1 MLNITPRFGKSLWIE
16 VLRRFSTIGYYIL
29 SELRKSAHTWEEKY
43 MEIDKKVMMSEIG
56 GAFVV
61 SWLVLGSMGSDGLM
75 AGLVLAAAM
84 TAMAGAHILPMF
96 TWMTIMTGDMQDQD
110 NWMNNGM
117 RLIAQVIGAAAAI
130 LMMTEGGEIETGYA
144 AGDMWSFDLWPMVTM
159 LAAGAIIGT
168 IHSRCDAWMTAI
180 AIVMAA
186 GALGMGVGGAHD
198 MASNLLSG
206 GDDIMNSA
214 STWVVDGLVVG
225 LGAMIAGKIDE
236 NL

>member
-1 MLNITPRFGKSLWIE
+1 MDN
-16 VLRRFSTIGYYIL
+16 
-29 SELRKSAHTWEEKY
+29 
-43 MEIDKKVMMSEIG
+43 KVMMSEIG

-61 SWLVLGSMGSDGLM
+61 SWLVLGSMAGDGLM

-96 TWMTIMTGDMQDQD
+96 TWMTIMTGDLADQD

-117 RLIAQVIGAAAAI
+117 RLLAQVIGAALAI
-130 LMMTEGGEIETGYA
+130 LMLTEGGEIETGYA
-144 AGDMWSFDLWPMVTM
+144 AGEMWAFDLWPMLTM

-180 AIVMAA
+180 AVVMAA

-198 MASNLLSG
+198 MASNMLSG
-206 GDDIMNSA
+206 GDDIVNSV
-214 STWVVDGLVVG
+214 STWLVDGVIVG
-225 LGAMIAGKIDE
+225 VGAMIATKIDE
-236 NL
+236 AV

>member
-1 MLNITPRFGKSLWIE
+1 
-16 VLRRFSTIGYYIL
+16 
-29 SELRKSAHTWEEKY
+29 
-43 MEIDKKVMMSEIG
+43 MEMDNKVMMSEIG

-61 SWLVLGSMGSDGLM
+61 SWLVLGNLAGDGLM

-96 TWMTIMTGDMQDQD
+96 TWMTIMTGDLADQD

-117 RLIAQVIGAAAAI
+117 RLVAQVIGAALAI
-130 LMMTEGGEIETGYA
+130 LMLTEGGEIETGYA
-144 AGDMWSFDLWPMVTM
+144 AGEMWEFDLWPMLTM

-180 AIVMAA
+180 AVVMAA

-198 MASNLLSG
+198 MASNMLSG
-206 GDDIMNSA
+206 GDDIVNSL
-214 STWVVDGLVVG
+214 STWVVDGVIVG
-225 LGAMIAGKIDE
+225 VGAMIATKIDE
-236 NL
+236 AV

>member
-1 MLNITPRFGKSLWIE
+1 
-16 VLRRFSTIGYYIL
+16 
-29 SELRKSAHTWEEKY
+29 
-43 MEIDKKVMMSEIG
+43 MEMDNKVMMSEIG

-61 SWLVLGSMGSDGLM
+61 SWLVLGNMAGDGLM

-96 TWMTIMTGDMQDQD
+96 TWMTIMTGDLADQD

-117 RLIAQVIGAAAAI
+117 RLLAQVVGATLAI
-130 LMMTEGGEIETGYA
+130 LMLTEGGEIETGYA
-144 AGDMWSFDLWPMVTM
+144 AGEMWAFDLWPMLTM

-180 AIVMAA
+180 AVVMAA

-198 MASNLLSG
+198 MASNMLSG
-206 GDDIMNSA
+206 GDDIVNSV
-214 STWVVDGLVVG
+214 STWLVDGVIVG
-225 LGAMIAGKIDE
+225 VGAMIATKIDE
-236 NL
+236 AV

>member
-1 MLNITPRFGKSLWIE
+1 
-16 VLRRFSTIGYYIL
+16 
-29 SELRKSAHTWEEKY
+29 

-96 TWMTIMTGDMQDQD
+96 TWITIMTGDIADAD
-110 NWMNNGM
+110 NWTNNGI
-117 RLIAQVIGAAAAI
+117 RLIAQMVGALLAI
-130 LMMTEGGEIETGYA
+130 LRMTEAGEIDTGYA
-144 AGDMWSFDLWPMVTM
+144 AGDMWGFEMWPLMTM
-159 LAAGAIIGT
+159 LAAGAIVGT

-206 GDDIMNSA
+206 GDDIVNSA

>member
-1 MLNITPRFGKSLWIE
+1 
-16 VLRRFSTIGYYIL
+16 
-29 SELRKSAHTWEEKY
+29 
-43 MEIDKKVMMSEIG
+43 MEMDNKVMMSEIG

-61 SWLVLGSMGSDGLM
+61 SWLVLGSMAGDGLM

-96 TWMTIMTGDMQDQD
+96 TWMTIMTGDLADQD

-117 RLIAQVIGAAAAI
+117 RLLAQVIGAALAI
-130 LMMTEGGEIETGYA
+130 LMLTEGGEIETGYA
-144 AGDMWSFDLWPMVTM
+144 AGEMWAFDLWPMLTM

-180 AIVMAA
+180 AVVMAA

-198 MASNLLSG
+198 MASNMLSG
-206 GDDIMNSA
+206 GDDIVNSV
-214 STWVVDGLVVG
+214 STWLVDGVIVG
-225 LGAMIAGKIDE
+225 VGAMIATKIDE
-236 NL
+236 AV